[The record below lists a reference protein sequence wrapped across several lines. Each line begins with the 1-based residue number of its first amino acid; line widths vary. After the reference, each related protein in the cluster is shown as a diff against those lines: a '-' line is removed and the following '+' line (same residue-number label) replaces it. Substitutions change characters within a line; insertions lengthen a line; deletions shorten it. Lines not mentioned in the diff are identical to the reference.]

1 MEPIGFE
8 MHTGAQ
14 DQPAHVS
21 QVNVEYPMNTPAAG
35 QGVSPDPNEGSLYPV
50 MEKDP
55 SGPGPAPAPAPI
67 GFEGHANGGPEDGRD
82 ESTAVDIEKSPEE
95 RHLEGE
101 GELEQADTLL
111 GGEEISQEE
120 AKLLLEQQKIAN
132 EDATL
137 FFRDGA
143 RKIDYVLA
151 YEPGSPSEQEEKKRE
166 KRKIFEDNLRKEGLE
181 LEYEGKET
189 SRSGKTCFVKVHA
202 PWDVMTKYAE
212 LTNLKMPLAEND
224 LEFELESYMEYC
236 WNMFPSVFELDADI
250 VKPEPNYFTAPFNR
264 DRQDQFLKTYK
275 KIEAFDRDDP
285 AFVIKDKNS
294 FFTNAQRSR
303 MVHEILVRTVFDRE
317 DNDKGKHRFGI
328 TKMTSSGIYAAA
340 FPLHDGRYTSE
351 HSLLTRGKSN
361 DRHLLYEVWARPGAW

>member
-82 ESTAVDIEKSPEE
+82 ESTAVDIEKSPE
-95 RHLEGE
+95 
-101 GELEQADTLL
+101 
-111 GGEEISQEE
+111 
-120 AKLLLEQQKIAN
+120 IAN

-181 LEYEGKET
+181 LEYEGKEKSSFVSKT

>member
-1 MEPIGFE
+1 MSDTVPLNPSDQGYGALAPTPLS
-8 MHTGAQ
+8 TGG
-14 DQPAHVS
+14 
-21 QVNVEYPMNTPAAG
+21 AG
-35 QGVSPDPNEGSLYPV
+35 YVDEDV
-50 MEKDP
+50 VDIP
-55 SGPGPAPAPAPI
+55 S
-67 GFEGHANGGPEDGRD
+67 ANGGPEDGRD
-82 ESTAVDIEKSPEE
+82 ESTAVDIEKSPE
-95 RHLEGE
+95 
-101 GELEQADTLL
+101 ADTLL

-285 AFVIKDKNS
+285 A
-294 FFTNAQRSR
+294 
-303 MVHEILVRTVFDRE
+303 LVFL
-317 DNDKGKHRFGI
+317 
-328 TKMTSSGIYAAA
+328 
-340 FPLHDGRYTSE
+340 LHDKFTFQ
-351 HSLLTRGKSN
+351 N
-361 DRHLLYEVWARPGAW
+361 IF